1 MPSRKQTRKNRSQ
14 RLRRG
19 GSGYSYVPAP
29 VDYTGGN
36 GMAEL
41 NLSQGRQFTNM
52 TKTYHGGSPVGL
64 LGGPYPTAL
73 GDTLPKD
80 LIDAARLDPLVKSF
94 ADIADLKD
102 PGQAGGKRKSKKSRK
117 TSRKNRKSKKSRKT
131 SRKNRKSKKS
141 RKTSRKNRKSKKS
154 RKNRKSQRRNRR
166 GGGHLGFNS
175 VNAPGMLLKD
185 YSKTGLNPEWNLAKD
200 PNAFAPLAARS

>member
-14 RLRRG
+14 RPRRG
-19 GSGYSYVPAP
+19 GAGYSYVPAP
-29 VDYTGGN
+29 VDYTGGD

-41 NLSQGRQFTNM
+41 NLSQGRQYTNM

-80 LIDAARLDPLVKSF
+80 LIGAARLDSLVKSF

-102 PGQAGGKRKSKKSRK
+102 PGQAGGK
-117 TSRKNRKSKKSRKT
+117 RKSKKSRKT